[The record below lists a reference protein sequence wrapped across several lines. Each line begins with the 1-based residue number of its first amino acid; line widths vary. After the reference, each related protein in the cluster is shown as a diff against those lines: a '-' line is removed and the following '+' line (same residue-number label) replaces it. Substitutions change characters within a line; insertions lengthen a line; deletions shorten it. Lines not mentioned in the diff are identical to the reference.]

1 MDADVTPEKAAMM
14 RTRDRAQGLH
24 RRVIVP
30 MLFQVGHTV
39 VGLDSDLYQECAFSI
54 GTLEVPDI
62 GIALPS

>member
-1 MDADVTPEKAAMM
+1 
-14 RTRDRAQGLH
+14 
-24 RRVIVP
+24 

-54 GTLEVPDI
+54 GTVEVPDT